1 MGEEAERKGKK
12 RKRKRERKRKGK
24 GKGKERKWV
33 RTRSILVVNYQPHR
47 GGVE

>member
-1 MGEEAERKGKK
+1 MGEVAERKGKK
-12 RKRKRERKRKGK
+12 RKRERKRKEK
-24 GKGKERKWV
+24 EKERKERKWV